1 MKRKAMNKL
10 IEWKNKQNRKPLLLY
25 GARQVGK
32 TYLVK
37 EFGKLF
43 DDMIYVNFETN
54 EIINSI
60 INENIEPNNIIKQL
74 EIFFNKKITENTL
87 IFFDEIQQNP
97 RALTSLKYFCE
108 DAPNY
113 YVIGAGS
120 LLGVHIKRENYSF
133 PVGKVDILNI
143 YPLDFEEFLMATN
156 NDLLIEEIKKGY
168 ATNTKLSKILHEKAL
183 DLYSDYLAIGGM
195 PEVVVEYTKSN
206 SLIDAI
212 DIQTKIL
219 ESYKNDITKY
229 TSYQDANKILSAFE
243 SIPNQLAKD
252 NKKFQYK
259 LIQKGGTSTIFGYAI
274 DWLVNS
280 GICNKCYKTNIG
292 IPLKMYEQLDSFKL
306 YMNDVGLLT
315 NLSKFPLYLI
325 KNQEIG
331 NELMIGMLTENYVA
345 SCFKYNNLNLNYWQN
360 DYQSEIDFVLQSKK
374 GSIIPVEVKTS
385 NHVKSR
391 SLTNYINEYNPKYAI
406 RISSKNFGFKNNIK
420 SVPLYAVFCINL
432 DIGDEI

>member
-1 MKRKAMNKL
+1 MKRKAMDKL
-10 IEWKNKQNRKPLLLY
+10 IAWKNNKSRKPLLLY

-54 EIINSI
+54 EIINNI
-60 INENIEPNNIIKQL
+60 INENIEPKNIIKQL

-108 DAPNY
+108 DASNY

-120 LLGVHIKRENYSF
+120 LLGVHINRENYSF

-143 YPLDFEEFLMATN
+143 YPLDFEEFLTATN
-156 NDLLIEEIKKGY
+156 NDLLIEEIKKSY
-168 ATNTKLSKILHEKAL
+168 ITNTKLSKLLHEKAY

-195 PEVVVEYTKSN
+195 PEVVFEYTKSN

-259 LIQKGGTSTIFGYAI
+259 LIQKGGTSSKFGYAI

-280 GICNKCYKTNIG
+280 GVCNKCYKTSIG
-292 IPLKMYEQLDSFKL
+292 VPLKMYEQLDSFKL

-345 SCFKYNNLNLNYWQN
+345 SCFKYNDLNLNYWQN

-374 GSIIPVEVKTS
+374 GNIIPVEVKTS